1 MNAQNLDQLR
11 ELVREKSRIEV
22 NLDLDYT
29 VWYSTL
35 HGNYPYNNGIHGN
48 IEGIPISLRFTGK
61 TVPNTFGT
69 FPVSDK
75 LEGKIGDS
83 KIEGR
88 FTDQIVFSAIV
99 GNVPVND
106 GVVVQCGGKEY
117 KLKFKSSRA
126 PGAIRNA
133 AGGGGGSKKV
143 NPTGTVFKRGKLMDA
158 SELPGGG
165 GKTMYEASIPIVS
178 ELHGTIED
186 IEVCL
191 KFNPIYFTDTTSR
204 RTPINRHATGYL
216 KLAG

>member
-1 MNAQNLDQLR
+1 MNAQSLDQLR
-11 ELVREKSRIEV
+11 ELVREKGCLEV
-22 NLDLDYT
+22 NLELDYT

-35 HGNYPYNNGIHGN
+35 HGNYPYNNGIHGD

-75 LEGKIGDS
+75 LEGNIGDC
-83 KIEGR
+83 KMEGR
-88 FTDQIVFSAIV
+88 FTNQIVFSAIV

-106 GVVVQCGGKEY
+106 GVVIRCGGKEY
-117 KLKFKSSRA
+117 KLKFKISRS

-158 SELPGGG
+158 SELKGGG

-178 ELHGTIED
+178 ELSGKIED
-186 IEVCL
+186 IEIHF
-191 KFNPIYFTDTTSR
+191 KFNSTYFTETTTR
-204 RTPINRHATGYL
+204 RTPINRHAIGYL
-216 KLAG
+216 KMAG